1 MQDMNEDDLQTLIL
15 TSREMNSGNAGL
27 KFFNFIII
35 TSMKMK
41 SSILSALSHV
51 GTYDAIQEA
60 YYYNEDTK
68 LKQGEIV
75 NMHCDTR

>member
-1 MQDMNEDDLQTLIL
+1 MQDMSEDDLQTLIL
-15 TSREMNSGNAGL
+15 TSREINSGNAAL

-35 TSMKMK
+35 TPMKMK
-41 SSILSALSHV
+41 ISVLSALSHV

-68 LKQGEIV
+68 LKQGEIA
-75 NMHCDTR
+75 NMHY